1 MNYQGHCQIG
11 CSIRSLNLCWEQQN
25 FFARIRSDNANGGRI
40 AWKTVRAALISSLAT
55 RQIHTYKQEVEGKIL
70 PVSVWVA
77 QGWDEETV
85 KKQPSEWSD
94 ALEAWTYQVPIKSV
108 SWADTYERVEQRILE
123 HERNAAQLEG
133 GSKATITETFTEAK
147 RKLDAWSAAARQTL
161 HEYESTK
168 NVDPATAP
176 AIASLPF
183 ELADVKTLSN
193 QGKWIVKSIRAELPT
208 PKPKAAAK
216 GKASASSAPETKRRR
231 RDKQPE

>member
-1 MNYQGHCQIG
+1 M
-11 CSIRSLNLCWEQQN
+11 
-25 FFARIRSDNANGGRI
+25 
-40 AWKTVRAALISSLAT
+40 
-55 RQIHTYKQEVEGKIL
+55 
-70 PVSVWVA
+70 
-77 QGWDEETV
+77 
-85 KKQPSEWSD
+85 
-94 ALEAWTYQVPIKSV
+94 LEKM
-108 SWADTYERVEQRILE
+108 E
-123 HERNAAQLEG
+123 HKLAQLEG
-133 GSKATITETFTEAK
+133 ESKATITETFTEAK